1 MQVSNLSS
9 FVGRIS
15 MNLQKP
21 KISIQK
27 KSKMKKSVLKSSKSK
42 IEENK
47 KKIYKIIEDNL
58 LLTKIKM
65 LRDKN
70 DLMFYNSANEAQNN
84 FEDNMEKLFK
94 EKMDKINEINKKY
107 DTEIY
112 ELKQDIEEEDIVK
125 KNNNNTKSNDNDEE
139 NNDID
144 SSLKLIYDN
153 LLDDKKKEIEKIEK
167 EYNIKLNRTKDN
179 YLENFESEELDER
192 NIIYKNEMIGNL
204 RTQIEDIINPQNNR
218 KVNFDSDIKWIFNE
232 NFK

>member
-153 LLDDKKKEIEKIEK
+153 LLDDKKKEIENIEK

-192 NIIYKNEMIGNL
+192 SIIYKNEMIGNL

-218 KVNFDSDIKWIFNE
+218 KVNFDSDIK
-232 NFK
+232 

>member
-107 DTEIY
+107 DNEIY
-112 ELKQDIEEEDIVK
+112 ELKQDIEEEDIIK
-125 KNNNNTKSNDNDEE
+125 KNNNNTKSNDNNEE

-153 LLDDKKKEIEKIEK
+153 LLDDKKKEIENIEK
-167 EYNIKLNRTKDN
+167 EYIIKLNRTKDN

-192 NIIYKNEMIGNL
+192 SIIYKNEMIGNL

-218 KVNFDSDIKWIFNE
+218 KVNFDSDIKI
-232 NFK
+232 

>member
-112 ELKQDIEEEDIVK
+112 ELKQDIEEEDIIK

-192 NIIYKNEMIGNL
+192 SIIYKNEMIGNL

-218 KVNFDSDIKWIFNE
+218 KVNFDSDIK
-232 NFK
+232 FK

>member
-112 ELKQDIEEEDIVK
+112 ELKQDIEEEDIIK
-125 KNNNNTKSNDNDEE
+125 KDDNNNNIEQK
-139 NNDID
+139 NNIN

-153 LLDDKKKEIEKIEK
+153 LIEDKKKEIEKLEK
-167 EYNIKLNRTKDN
+167 EYDIKLNRAKDD
-179 YLENFESEELDER
+179 YKDNFESEEIDER
-192 NIIYKNEMIGNL
+192 SIIYQNEMLGNL
-204 RTQIEDIINPQNNR
+204 RTKIEDIIKPNNNK
-218 KVNFDSDIKWIFNE
+218 KVNFD
-232 NFK
+232 

>member
-1 MQVSNLSS
+1 
-9 FVGRIS
+9 

-107 DTEIY
+107 DNEIY

-139 NNDID
+139 NDDID

-153 LLDDKKKEIEKIEK
+153 LLDDKKKEIENIEK

-192 NIIYKNEMIGNL
+192 SIIYKNEMIGNL

-218 KVNFDSDIKWIFNE
+218 KVNFDSDIK
-232 NFK
+232 

>member
-1 MQVSNLSS
+1 
-9 FVGRIS
+9 

-107 DTEIY
+107 DTEIN
-112 ELKQDIEEEDIVK
+112 ELKQDIEEEDIIK

-139 NNDID
+139 KNDID

-153 LLDDKKKEIEKIEK
+153 LLDDKKKEIENIEK

-192 NIIYKNEMIGNL
+192 SIIYKNEMIGNL
-204 RTQIEDIINPQNNR
+204 RTQIEDIINPQNYR
-218 KVNFDSDIKWIFNE
+218 KVNFDSDIK
-232 NFK
+232 